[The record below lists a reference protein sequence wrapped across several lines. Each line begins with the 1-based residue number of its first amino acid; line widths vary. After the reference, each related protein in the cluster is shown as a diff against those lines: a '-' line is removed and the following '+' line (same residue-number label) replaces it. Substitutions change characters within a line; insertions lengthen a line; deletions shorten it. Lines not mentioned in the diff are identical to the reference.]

1 MAASLNRLWRILATG
16 LAFSLFGIGG
26 VCLSLTVFPVISWRY
41 RDTLKRKQVA
51 RRVVSASFRFF
62 LNSLQWL
69 GICRYRVGGE
79 VALNAQ
85 PAVVV
90 ANHPSLLDVVLL
102 IAAMPKADCVVK
114 AGIWKNPFMRGV
126 VRATGYISN
135 ANQGEDLI
143 QAAKASLDQGF
154 SLIIFPEGTRTEPN
168 ISLNP
173 LTRGAAQLA
182 LRTGYPLLP
191 VHLTVEPRT
200 LTKQTAWYQVPA
212 RPFLLQAEVGCLIE
226 PQCFATD
233 DPATA
238 LSARE
243 MTRHL
248 AAVLKKENNTDD
260 QSGNRTESPDHQCLG
275 A

>member
-1 MAASLNRLWRILATG
+1 MGKSLNKAWRVLATG

-26 VCLSLTVFPVISWRY
+26 VCLSLTVFPYLNWRY
-41 RDTLKRKQVA
+41 PDEVVRKRIA
-51 RRVVSASFRFF
+51 RSVVSRSFRFF
-62 LNSLQWL
+62 LDTLQWL
-69 GICRYRVGGE
+69 GICRYEVKGGDS
-79 VALNAQ
+79 LNAQ
-85 PAVVV
+85 AAVVV

-126 VRATGYISN
+126 VRATCYISN
-135 ANQGEDLI
+135 AHQGEDLI
-143 QAAKASLDQGF
+143 QAAKASLDQGY
-154 SLIIFPEGTRTEPN
+154 SLIIFPEGTRTEPDVN
-168 ISLNP
+168 LNP

-200 LTKQTAWYQVPA
+200 LTKQNPWYRVPE
-212 RPFLLQAEVGCLIE
+212 RPFLLQAEAGRPLA
-226 PQCFATD
+226 PTDFAGN
-233 DPATA
+233 DPSTA

-243 MTRHL
+243 MTRQL
-248 AAVLKKENNTDD
+248 ARVLNKEKHTDD
-260 QSGNRTESPDHQCLG
+260 QSGKRAESADHQCLG